1 MSIEEKRDIVSA
13 YCCSIDCDKCILND
27 DSKGWKEM
35 CVYHDC
41 LVIHK
46 SDEEDLDKAIDLIVD
61 STTDEDI
68 IRRIGELKKSKDLDK
83 AHDTDKLKEALSYSV
98 NDPSSPNTIREKL
111 GFPPYKVNDSVNS
124 PSHYTDG
131 KIEVIDYIE
140 DKKLGFCL
148 GNAIKYISRAGK
160 KNEEDIATDIK
171 KAIWYLNRYLKQ
183 LEEA

>member
-1 MSIEEKRDIVSA
+1 MSIKEKRRIVSDHC
-13 YCCSIDCDKCILND
+13 YNIGDCDKCVLND
-27 DSKGWKEM
+27 SSKNWKNTLSTI
-35 CVYHDC
+35 DC
-41 LVIHK
+41 LDINE
-46 SDEEDLDKAIDLIVD
+46 SDEEDLDKAIDLVLN
-61 STTDEDI
+61 SSTDEDI
-68 IRRIGELKKSKDLDK
+68 IRRIAELKKSKDLDK
-83 AHDTDKLKEALSYSV
+83 AHDTDKLKEALS
-98 NDPSSPNTIREKL
+98 
-111 GFPPYKVNDSVNS
+111 DSVNS

-160 KNEEDIATDIK
+160 KDKDKEAEDIN